1 MCWSWASLQRH
12 LQLKGFF
19 CSDSTRVLC
28 LCKRFFGS
36 SLKSIVREMDAHDR
50 KHNLYSAYMV
60 CCTSFF
66 ITSYRLDHWRCLVQ
80 CARRG
85 DSSARSPI
93 CHKLLQPSRF
103 TMPLGIKHVS
113 LVFEMWLLD
122 VWPIFQVKWKRN
134 LILGIAC
141 EHKRQ
146 PSSDLRFNGSV
157 RSRCLV
163 SSVKFRLHFTFS
175 QWKWEFT
182 IHYWLNYLGY
192 ELYRGI
198 VYPALWGWL
207 IIS

>member
-1 MCWSWASLQRH
+1 MKYGMEIGIQHYWNTVCKFCRCFDLSLSLWR
-12 LQLKGFF
+12 LFVDGKMIGVLKLSFFTETFATKRLF

-122 VWPIFQVKWKRN
+122 VWPIFQV
-134 LILGIAC
+134 
-141 EHKRQ
+141 
-146 PSSDLRFNGSV
+146 
-157 RSRCLV
+157 
-163 SSVKFRLHFTFS
+163 
-175 QWKWEFT
+175 
-182 IHYWLNYLGY
+182 
-192 ELYRGI
+192 
-198 VYPALWGWL
+198 
-207 IIS
+207 